1 MKDPGILI
9 SAHGEHYLALLLDL
23 VSTILNPQNVQD
35 AQFVL
40 KNVQQMQFLSIKIR
54 EQLVIL
60 KTVYYVLNALRS
72 VQLIP

>member
-40 KNVQQMQFLSIKIR
+40 KNVQQMQSLLIKIR
-54 EQLVIL
+54 EQ
-60 KTVYYVLNALRS
+60 
-72 VQLIP
+72 